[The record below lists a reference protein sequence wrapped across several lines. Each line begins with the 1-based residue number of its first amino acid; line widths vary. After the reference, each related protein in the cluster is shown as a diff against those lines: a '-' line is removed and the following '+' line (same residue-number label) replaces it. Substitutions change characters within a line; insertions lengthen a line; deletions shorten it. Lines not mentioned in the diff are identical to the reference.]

1 MRTEYITTLEGDIA
15 ERDRLIDAIRTE
27 LGSTKS
33 ENAALRQEIDAL
45 KKALL
50 TAPDAPVLPPP
61 GPLPSASPANKQLLT
76 PNMHKDVPASPN
88 AGANKAFWAGHNGMF
103 GGGVTSVHTTL
114 IPESFARPLATANPK
129 GRLQENMNPALN
141 APSPATA
148 NNGMGAVGG
157 RFDAFADQNPFTM
170 KMLDAYVFS
179 SLS

>member
-61 GPLPSASPANKQLLT
+61 GPLLSPLKL
-76 PNMHKDVPASPN
+76 
-88 AGANKAFWAGHNGMF
+88 
-103 GGGVTSVHTTL
+103 
-114 IPESFARPLATANPK
+114 PK
-129 GRLQENMNPALN
+129 R
-141 APSPATA
+141 
-148 NNGMGAVGG
+148 
-157 RFDAFADQNPFTM
+157 R
-170 KMLDAYVFS
+170 
-179 SLS
+179 